1 MKRLVLSLL
10 MAGTL
15 AACSDG
21 PTAAPDTQ
29 DGMRIVNIYSEA
41 DFARAGITA
50 PSVTDIVARF
60 GRARVNAVGRLDGSG
75 VASLQQYCEL
85 QQPVAAKAAPA
96 EGAAGGG
103 ISGEGVSNLYYND
116 CPDRP
121 IDCFSNPY
129 GYGCGDPCNWDSSL
143 PECQPIDP
151 GPVGPT
157 PTGAV
162 AQFSYGSSASGPI
175 WVNRGGILLK
185 EVTLTSWSQAIANV
199 ASTSLSAS
207 FRNVGAES
215 GYGCGNASQ
224 QFDSSYSSGSGS
236 PLLLQA
242 SRVAN
247 YLGTIKW
254 EVTGTHSFTPV
265 SGATG
270 GGTFYS
276 SNFVCG

>member
-21 PTAAPDTQ
+21 PTAAPDTR

-50 PSVTDIVARF
+50 PSVTDIVSRF
-60 GRARVNAVGRLDGSG
+60 GRARVNAVGRLNGSG
-75 VASLQQYCEL
+75 VSSIRQFCEYQYPL
-85 QQPVAAKAAPA
+85 TNVSA
-96 EGAAGGG
+96 AAGGSNPG

-121 IDCFSNPY
+121 VDCFSDPY
-129 GYGCGDPCNWDSSL
+129 GYGCGNPCDWDPSL
-143 PECQPIDP
+143 PGCQPDP
-151 GPVGPT
+151 GPVDPNPT
-157 PTGAV
+157 TPV
-162 AQFSYGSSASGPI
+162 LAQFSYGSSASGPV

-185 EVTLTSWSQAIANV
+185 EVTLTSWSQAIVNV

-224 QFDSSYSSGSGS
+224 QFDSSTSSGSGS

-254 EVTGTHSFTPV
+254 EVTGTHSFSPV

-276 SNFVCG
+276 SDFVCG

>member
-1 MKRLVLSLL
+1 MKKLVLSLL

-15 AACSDG
+15 AACSDTS
-21 PTAAPDTQ
+21 PTAAPDTR

-60 GRARVNAVGRLDGSG
+60 GRARVNAVGRLEGSG
-75 VASLQQYCEL
+75 VAAIREFCQEQY
-85 QQPVAAKAAPA
+85 PA
-96 EGAAGGG
+96 NLNQSGAATGG

-116 CPDRP
+116 CPDQYV
-121 IDCFSNPY
+121 DCYSNPY
-129 GYGCGDPCNWDSSL
+129 GYRCGDPCNWDPSL
-143 PECQPIDP
+143 PECPQIDP

-185 EVTLTSWSQAIANV
+185 EVTLTSWSQAIVNV

-254 EVTGTHSFTPV
+254 EVTGTHSFSPV